1 MSGAVEGRT
10 LWELVRARAAASP
23 DELMVV
29 DQNGARLTFA
39 EFESAVEVMAA
50 GLYERG
56 VRAGQVVSW
65 ELPTWID
72 TVVLAAALNRLDA
85 VQNPIIAIYRRREV
99 GFCCRQAGSSLLVTP
114 GEFHGFDF
122 AAMGAAL
129 ADEIGLDHLAVEPGG
144 FPTGDPAVLP
154 APEPAPASPA
164 DAPVRWLCYTSG
176 TTADPKGARHT
187 DASIDAI
194 ARGMATRIDVRHGD
208 RSALAFPFPHIGGL
222 TWLFTSLQ
230 TGAANLLDETFNPAT
245 TIPMLE
251 REGCT
256 HAGSGTPFHMAYL
269 AAQRERPDRPLFP
282 GLKNCPGGGAP
293 KPPQLHYDVKR
304 ELGGAGVVSGWG
316 LTEAPILTMASWDDP
331 DDKLAATEGRAM
343 PGVDLRVVGFDGS
356 VLGPGEEGELRAK
369 APQMMRG
376 YLDSSLEADAFD
388 GDGYFRT
395 GDLGVID
402 AEGYVVI
409 TGRLKDII
417 IRHGENISAKEVE
430 DLLFTHPA
438 VSDVAVVGL
447 PDDLSG
453 ERACAVVATADGAT
467 PITPREMREFLVE
480 HGLRIQAVPEQL
492 ELVDVVPR
500 NPSGKIAKA
509 TLRQR
514 YEHTPFSRDDP

>member
-1 MSGAVEGRT
+1 MSEVAGRT
-10 LWELVRARAAASP
+10 LWELVQARAAATP
-23 DELMVV
+23 DALMAA
-29 DQNGARLTFA
+29 DQNEARLTFA
-39 EFESAVEVMAA
+39 ELESAVEVMAA

-56 VRAGQVVSW
+56 VRPGHVVSW

-72 TVVLAAALNRLDA
+72 TMVLAAAINRLDA
-85 VQNPIIAIYRRREV
+85 IQNPIIAIYRRREV
-99 GFCCRQAGSSLLVTP
+99 GFCCRQAGTSLLITP
-114 GEFHGFDF
+114 GDFHGFDF
-122 AAMGAAL
+122 AEMGAAL
-129 ADEIGLDHLAVEPGG
+129 AEEIGFDHLTVAPGA
-144 FPTGDPAVLP
+144 FPAGDPSVLP
-154 APEPAPASPA
+154 APEAPPGSP
-164 DAPVRWLCYTSG
+164 DEAPVRWLCYTSG
-176 TTADPKGARHT
+176 TTADPKGAKHT

-194 ARGMATRIDVRHGD
+194 ARGMAARIDVRAGD
-208 RSALAFPFPHIGGL
+208 RSALAFPFPHIGGI

-230 TGAANLLDETFNPAT
+230 TGAANLLDETFNPET

-269 AAQRERPDRPLFP
+269 AAQRARPDRPLFP
-282 GLKNCPGGGAP
+282 ALKNCPGGGAP

-331 DDKLAATEGRAM
+331 DDKLASTEGRAM
-343 PGVDLRVVGFDGS
+343 PGVELRVVGFDGS
-356 VLGPGEEGELRAK
+356 IRGPGEEGELRAK

-376 YLDSSLEADAFD
+376 YLDESLEVDAFD
-388 GDGYFRT
+388 DDGYFRT

-402 AEGYVVI
+402 AEGYVTI

-438 VSDVAVVGL
+438 VSDVAVIGL

-453 ERACAVVATADGAT
+453 ERACAVVATVAGAE
-467 PITPREMREFLVE
+467 PISRREMREFLVG

-492 ELVDVVPR
+492 ELVDVLPR

-509 TLRQR
+509 ALRVR
-514 YEHTPFSRDDP
+514 YEHAPFARDHE